1 MPDLDR
7 RSSASFISSNEG
19 GIPDS
24 FSRSLMKRRSS
35 NCLRVSISWFL
46 LSFRLRKRPKTN
58 HERTLYV
65 LCVFR
70 NPLIW
75 REQVEGPLTRPRKPK
90 DHATIPGLRRRRESL
105 ANHETIGLCERR
117 HHRGVLYLDRRG
129 DPGSVAPG
137 SEHRTKVIGAF
148 VVFGHV
154 GAQDPRFAGW
164 LDVA

>member
-35 NCLRVSISWFL
+35 NCLRVSMLWFL
-46 LSFRLRKRPKTN
+46 PGFRRWMWPKTN

-75 REQVEGPLTRPRKPK
+75 GEQLEAPLKRPGKPK
-90 DHATIPGLRRRRESL
+90 DHTTGSGFRRGRESF
-105 ANHETIGLCERR
+105 ANHETVCLCERR
-117 HHRGVLYLDRRG
+117 HHRRVLDLGRARDQSSIRPRRECRAKIIG
-129 DPGSVAPG
+129 ALVVFRHVTA
-137 SEHRTKVIGAF
+137 EHR
-148 VVFGHV
+148 
-154 GAQDPRFAGW
+154 
-164 LDVA
+164 

>member
-35 NCLRVSISWFL
+35 NCLRVSMLWFL
-46 LSFRLRKRPKTN
+46 PGFRLWTRPKTN

-75 REQVEGPLTRPRKPK
+75 GEQLDAPLKRPRKPK
-90 DHATIPGLRRRRESL
+90 DHTTRSSFGRGRKGL
-105 ANHETIGLCERR
+105 ANHETVGFCERR
-117 HHRGVLYLDRRG
+117 HHRGILNFDGRR
-129 DPGSVAPG
+129 DESSIGSWREG
-137 SEHRTKVIGAF
+137 GAKIVGAL
-148 VVFGHV
+148 VVFRQV
-154 GAQDPRFAGW
+154 GAEHC
-164 LDVA
+164 

>member
-75 REQVEGPLTRPRKPK
+75 REQVEGPLKRPRKPK
-90 DHATIPGLRRRRESL
+90 DRTTIAGFCRWRERL
-105 ANHETIGLCERR
+105 ANDQAIGLCERR
-117 HHRGVLYLDRRG
+117 HHRGVLDPDRRG
-129 DPGSVAPG
+129 
-137 SEHRTKVIGAF
+137 HRNSIRAGPERGPNIVRAL
-148 VVFGHV
+148 VVLGQIRTEQSRIARCFEI
-154 GAQDPRFAGW
+154 
-164 LDVA
+164 

>member
-7 RSSASFISSNEG
+7 RSSASFISSNDG

-75 REQVEGPLTRPRKPK
+75 REQVEGPLKRPRKPK
-90 DHATIPGLRRRRESL
+90 DHATRSGFGRGRKGL

-117 HHRGVLYLDRRG
+117 HHRRVLNLERRR
-129 DPGSVAPG
+129 DESSVR
-137 SEHRTKVIGAF
+137 SWRER
-148 VVFGHV
+148 
-154 GAQDPRFAGW
+154 
-164 LDVA
+164 

>member
-24 FSRSLMKRRSS
+24 FNRSLIEAQK
-35 NCLRVSISWFL
+35 LELLAGEHALVS

-75 REQVEGPLTRPRKPK
+75 REQVEGPLKT
-90 DHATIPGLRRRRESL
+90 A
-105 ANHETIGLCERR
+105 A
-117 HHRGVLYLDRRG
+117 
-129 DPGSVAPG
+129 
-137 SEHRTKVIGAF
+137 
-148 VVFGHV
+148 
-154 GAQDPRFAGW
+154 
-164 LDVA
+164 